1 MGSLSSFITLADE
14 DAVRIMRD
22 YMKGISNFL
31 KIISWKL
38 KATPIAGIM
47 IILLAR
53 QQIGPTISVVLTMQN
68 HNLCLIGRKSLFSFL
83 LDSSFINSR
92 HLPFSRN

>member
-1 MGSLSSFITLADE
+1 
-14 DAVRIMRD
+14 
-22 YMKGISNFL
+22 MKGISNFL

-53 QQIGPTISVVLTMQN
+53 QQIRPAISVVLTMQN
-68 HNLCLIGRKSLFSFL
+68 HNLCLIGRKSLFSLL

-92 HLPFSRN
+92 HLPFSRNWYAKDIHFELLGSKVLTTQQ